1 MYASAF
7 AKYQNNQ
14 KKGFSRYELN
24 NQAEEESSKT
34 TAQNEQFAFTNH
46 GYDFRQVKR
55 AYALVWD

>member
-34 TAQNEQFAFTNH
+34 TAQNEQFVFTNH
-46 GYDFRQVKR
+46 RYDFR
-55 AYALVWD
+55 